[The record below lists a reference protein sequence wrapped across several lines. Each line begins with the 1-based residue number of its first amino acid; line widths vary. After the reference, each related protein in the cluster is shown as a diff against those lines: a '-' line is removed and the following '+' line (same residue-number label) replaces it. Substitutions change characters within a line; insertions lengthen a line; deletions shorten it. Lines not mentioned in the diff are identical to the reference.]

1 MSIPIR
7 SRIRIASSDITS
19 VKVYSDQNDD
29 RYYFGENAIIRAH
42 IENLSAVKVITWH
55 WKKDGRSTCIDT
67 TKEKFLGTSCNP
79 IDEPKLIINN
89 CCESDVGIYYL
100 LVACKDVEICSNE
113 IKLKVVKGIP
123 LVTLNRIPSTVSNE
137 CVEIKATIRSFPQHD
152 RVTWKKNREKI
163 DITLPKYDGSTDIG
177 NSPILCIK
185 NVQKRNDEGIY
196 TIIVHNKLGEGNDKS
211 KLVIIEVSN
220 MVFISGPVAVS
231 PKGKINFQAYKSDKK
246 FSKAK
251 WWKIRNNSAEELM
264 ADTTKYLMYQKNNIH
279 EIEILD
285 ANEEDCG
292 AYQFSLDEI
301 RSNKIYTTVDGSGKY
316 LADKQE
322 NCLRLFALQAIGADA
337 MRKVFVNPA
346 DFEEKKNNFKKSFSK
361 DNEKLKL
368 LSGKYEFFLVYK
380 FIIIFTI

>member
-19 VKVYSDQNDD
+19 VKIYSDQNDD

-42 IENLSAVKVITWH
+42 IENLSAVKVMTWH

-185 NVQKRNDEGIY
+185 NVRKRNDEGIY
-196 TIIVHNKLGEGNDKS
+196 TIIGEGNDNS

-246 FSKAK
+246 FLK
-251 WWKIRNNSAEELM
+251 RN
-264 ADTTKYLMYQKNNIH
+264 
-279 EIEILD
+279 
-285 ANEEDCG
+285 G
-292 AYQFSLDEI
+292 G
-301 RSNKIYTTVDGSGKY
+301 R
-316 LADKQE
+316 
-322 NCLRLFALQAIGADA
+322 
-337 MRKVFVNPA
+337 
-346 DFEEKKNNFKKSFSK
+346 
-361 DNEKLKL
+361 
-368 LSGKYEFFLVYK
+368 
-380 FIIIFTI
+380 